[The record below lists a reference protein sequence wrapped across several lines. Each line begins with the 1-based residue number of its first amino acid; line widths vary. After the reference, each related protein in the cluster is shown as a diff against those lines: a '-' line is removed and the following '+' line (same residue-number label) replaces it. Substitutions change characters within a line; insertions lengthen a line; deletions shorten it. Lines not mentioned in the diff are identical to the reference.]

1 MLNIGL
7 AKEIITPPFGA
18 GLAGYFNK
26 RPNRGVYDDV
36 CVRAMA
42 IEQDGKFTGIL
53 SFDLCSLSNSFIEE
67 IRVELLAAGIDF
79 ANDVII
85 AATHTHTG
93 PNLRQ
98 GPKSNGPEAYGVKE
112 GVEGA
117 VRAMKRAVQ
126 DAGFSGSV
134 VVS

>member
-42 IEQDGKFTGIL
+42 IEKDGKFTGIL
-53 SFDLCSLSNSFIEE
+53 SFDLCSLSNSFIDE
-67 IRVELLAAGIDF
+67 IRVELRAAGIEF

-98 GPKSNGPEAYGVKE
+98 GPNSNGPEAYGVKE
-112 GVEGA
+112 GIVGA